1 MRDSSEN
8 VIFLWP
14 VMELFHCILVVLRQL
29 FFCLL
34 HLRTEGAVRTL
45 CSNKSAA
52 YYYKVLFIFIVPFA
66 VKYSMRCTL
75 LRWQYLLSFW
85 TLNVRASMLLGL

>member
-1 MRDSSEN
+1 MRDSAEN

-14 VMELFHCILVVLRQL
+14 VMEVFHCIVVVLRQL

-34 HLRTEGAVRTL
+34 HLLEPL

-52 YYYKVLFIFIVPFA
+52 YYYKVLVIFIVPFA
-66 VKYSMRCTL
+66 VKYSM
-75 LRWQYLLSFW
+75 Q
-85 TLNVRASMLLGL
+85 